1 MSWIPTATLFVMM
14 AALGMTLRPDDFAR
28 LGREPR
34 AVLFGLTGQL
44 LLLPLVAFGLAAT
57 LSLSQTLAVGLVL
70 IAACPGGVTSNLLS
84 HAARGNV
91 ALSISLTAAS
101 SLVSFLT
108 VPFLLSLAFEAF
120 GGAGAAVSLSV
131 PEMVTTLFGSTV
143 VPVLLGMGLLRWR
156 PALAERLRGPLVGV
170 SGTVLVLLIVG
181 LGASLWSSGTDV
193 AGLAARGTPAVALL
207 IAIAM
212 SLGWLGGRALGL
224 DAATNRTLGIEI
236 GMQNFA
242 LAMAVSMTFLEE
254 PLYLGAA
261 LLYLPLMLLFSGAI
275 VALGRR
281 ARSQ

>member
-14 AALGMTLRPDDFAR
+14 AALGMTLRMDDFVR

-57 LSLSQTLAVGLVL
+57 LPLSETLAVGLVL

-84 HAARGNV
+84 HAARGNL

-101 SLVSFLT
+101 SMVSFLT
-108 VPFLLSLAFEAF
+108 VPLLLSLAFQAF
-120 GGAGAAVSLSV
+120 GGVGAAVTLSV
-131 PEMVTTLFGSTV
+131 REMVATLFGATV
-143 VPVLLGMGLLRWR
+143 VPVLLGMGLLRFR

-170 SGTVLVLLIVG
+170 SGTVLLLLIVS

-193 AGLAARGTPAVALL
+193 GGLAARGTPAVALL
-207 IAIAM
+207 IAIATT
-212 SLGWLGGRALGL
+212 LGWLGGRVLGL

-236 GMQNFA
+236 GMQNFS

-261 LLYLPLMLLFSGAI
+261 LIYLPLMLVFSSAI
-275 VALGRR
+275 VAMGRR
-281 ARSQ
+281 DSA

>member
-14 AALGMTLRPDDFAR
+14 AALGMTLRTDDFAR

-44 LLLPLVAFGLAAT
+44 LLLPLVAFALASALP
-57 LSLSQTLAVGLVL
+57 LSETLAVGLVL

-84 HAARGNV
+84 HAARGNL

-101 SLVSFLT
+101 SMASFLT
-108 VPFLLSLAFEAF
+108 VPFLLSLAFQAF
-120 GGAGAAVSLSV
+120 GGVGAAITLSV
-131 PEMVTTLFGSTV
+131 REMMATLFGATV
-143 VPVLLGMGLLRWR
+143 VPVLLGMGLLQFR

-170 SGTVLVLLIVG
+170 SGTVLLLLIVS
-181 LGASLWSSGTDV
+181 LGASLWSSGADV
-193 AGLAARGTPAVALL
+193 GGLAARGTPAVALL
-207 IAIAM
+207 IAIATT
-212 SLGWLGGRALGL
+212 LGWLGGRALGL

-236 GMQNFA
+236 GMQNFT

-261 LLYLPLMLLFSGAI
+261 LLYLPLMLLFSSAI

-281 ARSQ
+281 DSA